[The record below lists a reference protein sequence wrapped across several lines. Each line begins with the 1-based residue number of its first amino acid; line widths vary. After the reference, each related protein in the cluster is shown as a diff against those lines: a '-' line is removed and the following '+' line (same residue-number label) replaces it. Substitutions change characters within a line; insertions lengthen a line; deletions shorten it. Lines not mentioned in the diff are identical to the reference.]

1 VRWCSC
7 REEVPRHALDPLPP
21 GGCLRLCYSSGQVG
35 AYIRHRRAPFG
46 PSHHQWK
53 ERSGGREGGRS
64 RSDTGWEGRES
75 KLTTTVSDSVVTI
88 YVATLNKLMLGNR
101 IRPVIRMHYKHL
113 NQTVP
118 WINFVLFA
126 S

>member
-53 ERSGGREGGRS
+53 ERSQEGGK
-64 RSDTGWEGRES
+64 EGGVD
-75 KLTTTVSDSVVTI
+75 LI
-88 YVATLNKLMLGNR
+88 
-101 IRPVIRMHYKHL
+101 PVGKGGS
-113 NQTVP
+113 Q
-118 WINFVLFA
+118 